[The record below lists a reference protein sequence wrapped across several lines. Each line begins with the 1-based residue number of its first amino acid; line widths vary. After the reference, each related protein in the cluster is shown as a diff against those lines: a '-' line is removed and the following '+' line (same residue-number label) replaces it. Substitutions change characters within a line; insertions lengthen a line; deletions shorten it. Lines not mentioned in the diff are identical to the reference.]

1 MAVRSSAAGEDSR
14 KKAFAGLQDTFLNM
28 VGDDAVAT
36 AYLWDC
42 ASAYNLRS
50 MIYRREAIL
59 DALTQSETTGQEE
72 LAAQAKKEWSIEN
85 TSLSVCIMRMIN
97 PVVSGTGVQRRH
109 RHGLPRDRPQGPR
122 EHRHQLRPR

>member
-1 MAVRSSAAGEDSR
+1 
-14 KKAFAGLQDTFLNM
+14 M

-97 PVVSGTGVQRRH
+97 PVVSVRRSAPTP
-109 RHGLPRDRPQGPR
+109 PRVAADRPQGPR
-122 EHRHQLRPR
+122 EHRHQLRSR